1 MISLGRRRS
10 HWSRAGLTLAIIVFA
25 GAASGCSG
33 GRASSTE
40 TRAVLEIELD
50 VFSGRPNP
58 RWVVPEVE
66 RDSLL
71 NMVASLR
78 EAGGPMPATGLG
90 YRGFILRDGNRE
102 ILVFRQLVRVRRG
115 SDEEIYRDTAGL
127 EKRLAQEAKRRGI
140 TVPLPIES
148 L

>member
-1 MISLGRRRS
+1 MISSSGKRS
-10 HWSRAGLTLAIIVFA
+10 KGSRVRLTLAIMVLA
-25 GAASGCSG
+25 GVAVSGCG
-33 GRASSTE
+33 GRAPSAEST
-40 TRAVLEIELD
+40 AFLEVELD

-71 NMVASLR
+71 NMIASLSK
-78 EAGGPMPATGLG
+78 APGPMPATGLG
-90 YRGFILRDGNRE
+90 YRGFILRDGSRE

-115 SDEEIYRDTAGL
+115 SDEEIYRDTVGL
-127 EKRLAQEAKRRGI
+127 EQRLAHDAEGRGI
-140 TVPLPIES
+140 TVPPPIEN

>member
-1 MISLGRRRS
+1 MISLGLRRS
-10 HWSRAGLTLAIIVFA
+10 MGSRVGLTLAIIVLGA
-25 GAASGCSG
+25 AASGCSG
-33 GRASSTE
+33 GHAPSTE
-40 TRAVLEIELD
+40 TRDLVEVELD

-58 RWVVPEVE
+58 RWVVPGVE

-78 EAGGPMPATGLG
+78 EAQGPMPSTGLG

-115 SDEEIYRDTAGL
+115 SDEEIYRDTVGL

-140 TVPLPIES
+140 TVPLPVEN